1 MTGRVLGFGSLA
13 LALAILALGSACAS
27 MQVPNNPTT
36 QALGEAGAVS
46 GAVASTIAV
55 VAPAPWGQILAGI
68 LGAFS
73 VIAGIVAHSTVS
85 KPTSQQLLAAVA
97 AGASAAGTQLQTGAG
112 TGAAGALGAADAGLT
127 AAGQALAA
135 AGATGAKTS

>member
-1 MTGRVLGFGSLA
+1 
-13 LALAILALGSACAS
+13 

-55 VAPAPWGQILAGI
+55 AAPAPWGQIVAGI

-73 VIAGIVAHSTVS
+73 VIAGIIAHSAASKNSAQQIAAAVTTGLQAAAQSLAPTAVS
-85 KPTSQQLLAAVA
+85 K
-97 AGASAAGTQLQTGAG
+97 G
-112 TGAAGALGAADAGLT
+112 
-127 AAGQALAA
+127 
-135 AGATGAKTS
+135 